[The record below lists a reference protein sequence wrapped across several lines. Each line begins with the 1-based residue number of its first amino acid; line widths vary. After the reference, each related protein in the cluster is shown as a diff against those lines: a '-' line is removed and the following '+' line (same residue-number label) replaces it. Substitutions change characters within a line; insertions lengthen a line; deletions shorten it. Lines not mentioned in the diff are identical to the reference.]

1 MKRTRNIY
9 YFQYRKCKQAED
21 MFIKSKLLDACING
35 NGDIF
40 AEIKKLRKSKPMIA
54 TNMDGEKDDIPGH
67 FQNIFKEIH
76 NSANDQEELNE
87 VMIEVESK
95 INEASL
101 VDVDLVTAEIVE
113 QAT

>member
-1 MKRTRNIY
+1 
-9 YFQYRKCKQAED
+9 

-67 FQNIFKEIH
+67 FRT
-76 NSANDQEELNE
+76 S
-87 VMIEVESK
+87 SK
-95 INEASL
+95 IFTTQQMIKKNL
-101 VDVDLVTAEIVE
+101 MK
-113 QAT
+113 